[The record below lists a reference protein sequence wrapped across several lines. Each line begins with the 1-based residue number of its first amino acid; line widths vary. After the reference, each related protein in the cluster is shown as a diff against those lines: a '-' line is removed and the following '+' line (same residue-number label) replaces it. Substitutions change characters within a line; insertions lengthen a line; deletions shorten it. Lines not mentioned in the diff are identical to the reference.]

1 MRTYL
6 SKTLSM
12 VVPVL
17 LAVLVPLSALSAWVD
32 LEIDDTDRYVA
43 AVAPLASDPEVR
55 TTVADQIT
63 DATMQQIDAG
73 PLQDVV
79 RNFLHRAVLSFTTTD
94 AFQDAWNAA
103 NRTAHEAVTAALNGN
118 AGEAVTID
126 LAPVTERVK
135 EDLKANG
142 IPFADR
148 IPVQHTE
155 ITLISAERADQLRQ
169 TFRLLRAGSVLPA
182 VGTVV
187 FAVLTVVVAGIAART
202 RAGRPGGEHG
212 AAGTGNT
219 RDRTSVTGTA
229 GAAGRTSA
237 RGAAGTE
244 AALAATALVGLG
256 FALGALVLRVVVA
269 IARNRVLAGVPTG
282 QTGGAAA
289 VYDALTGSLRTTAWT
304 VLGAGLAVALCAML
318 ARRGGVPAGAW
329 RARRASEDGPGH
341 SGSRDCRIGDD

>member
-6 SKTLSM
+6 SMTLSV

-73 PLQDVV
+73 PIHDVV
-79 RNFLHRAVLSFTTTD
+79 RNFLHQAVLSFTTTD
-94 AFQDAWNAA
+94 AFQDAWNAT

-118 AGEAVTID
+118 TGEAVTID
-126 LAPVTERVK
+126 LAPVTERIK
-135 EDLKANG
+135 KNLKADG

-212 AAGTGNT
+212 AAGTGDARNA
-219 RDRTSVTGTA
+219 RDRASTRGT
-229 GAAGRTSA
+229 
-237 RGAAGTE
+237 AGTE

-256 FALGALVLRVVVA
+256 FALGAVVLRVVVA
-269 IARNRVLAGVPTG
+269 IARNRVLAGVPAG

-304 VLGAGLAVALCAML
+304 VLGAGLAVALCAVL
-318 ARRGGVPAGAW
+318 ARRGGVPAGPW
-329 RARRASEDGPGH
+329 RARRASADGPGH

>member
-6 SKTLSM
+6 SKTLSV

-17 LAVLVPLSALSAWVD
+17 LAVLIPLSALSAWVD

-73 PLQDVV
+73 PIQDVV
-79 RNFLHRAVLSFTTTD
+79 RNFLHQAVLSFTTTD
-94 AFQDAWNAA
+94 AFQDAWNAT

-118 AGEAVTID
+118 TGEAVTID
-126 LAPVTERVK
+126 LAPVTERIK
-135 EDLKANG
+135 ENLKADG

-155 ITLISAERADQLRQ
+155 ITLISADRADQLRH

-187 FAVLTVVVAGIAART
+187 FAVLTVAVAGIAARM

-212 AAGTGNT
+212 AAGTGDA
-219 RDRTSVTGTA
+219 RDRTRARGTA
-229 GAAGRTSA
+229 GA
-237 RGAAGTE
+237 E

-256 FALGALVLRVVVA
+256 FALGAVVLRVVVA
-269 IARNRVLAGVPTG
+269 IARNRVLAGVPAG

-304 VLGAGLAVALCAML
+304 VLGAGLAVALCAVL

-329 RARRASEDGPGH
+329 RARRASADGPGH